1 MTFKGIIG
9 ALNGKVK
16 EGSSLY
22 VFTDAK
28 DPHQLVTA
36 RVLAMKIRL
45 SIYFFTTGLCGSS
58 EEGVLG
64 ISVLRFWLFFR
75 SVLRWRACVSNN
87 ARDFDLAMWNTYVD
101 QFANYGFQLASRT
114 SNRRSSRTS
123 RSNCLCEEGKG
134 GENLMRFC
142 GYQLTPMPRSVKFFR
157 ANILDLVTGELK
169 TCK

>member
-9 ALNGKVK
+9 ALNGEVK

-75 SVLRWRACVSNN
+75 SV
-87 ARDFDLAMWNTYVD
+87 
-101 QFANYGFQLASRT
+101 
-114 SNRRSSRTS
+114 
-123 RSNCLCEEGKG
+123 
-134 GENLMRFC
+134 
-142 GYQLTPMPRSVKFFR
+142 
-157 ANILDLVTGELK
+157 
-169 TCK
+169 

>member
-1 MTFKGIIG
+1 MPAGKGKDYLAAIESFKPSEEGDCLELTFKGIIG
-9 ALNGKVK
+9 ALNGEVK

-64 ISVLRFWLFFR
+64 FSVLRFWLFFR

-101 QFANYGFQLASRT
+101 QFANYGFQLASRA

-123 RSNCLCEEGKG
+123 RSNCRLRRVSMRRGA
-134 GENLMRFC
+134 GER
-142 GYQLTPMPRSVKFFR
+142 R
-157 ANILDLVTGELK
+157 
-169 TCK
+169 